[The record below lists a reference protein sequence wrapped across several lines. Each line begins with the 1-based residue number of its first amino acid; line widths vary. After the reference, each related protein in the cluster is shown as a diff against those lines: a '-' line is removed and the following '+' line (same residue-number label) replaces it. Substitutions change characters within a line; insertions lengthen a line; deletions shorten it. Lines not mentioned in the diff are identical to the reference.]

1 MIETHEH
8 AGLASSKCDERA
20 KNLRRR
26 SDSARL
32 TTQSMTQVAQ
42 PTFIPAGKTTPSGG
56 IAVKVKSATAYCR
69 ISYTTDRTTPTRT
82 HGRIISNGANATITA
97 GAAGEVTKTLKAIA
111 FKSGMTPSAVR
122 SGTYVLNSSIL

>member
-1 MIETHEH
+1 M
-8 AGLASSKCDERA
+8 S
-20 KNLRRR
+20 
-26 SDSARL
+26 
-32 TTQSMTQVAQ
+32 QVAQ
-42 PTFIPAGKTTPSGG
+42 PTFIPAGKTTPSSG

-69 ISYTTDRTTPTRT
+69 ISYTTDGTTPTRT